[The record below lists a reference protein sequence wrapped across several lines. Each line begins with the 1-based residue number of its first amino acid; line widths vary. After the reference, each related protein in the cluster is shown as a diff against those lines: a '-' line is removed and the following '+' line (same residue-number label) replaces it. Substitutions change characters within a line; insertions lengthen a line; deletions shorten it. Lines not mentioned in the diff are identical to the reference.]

1 MAHYINLGNEAFA
14 SARADEYI
22 DKTGLIAFIN
32 GTLFTESRFS
42 CISRCRRF
50 GKSMAAKMLC
60 AYYDKSCDSRELF
73 RGLEIENHPD
83 FEKHLN
89 KYSVIYIDMTNYIS
103 DHGHDNDIVARLQ
116 REVKDD
122 VIKAYPDVTLT
133 DNTRLMDV
141 LIDIA
146 LATGDRFV
154 VIIDEWDAICR
165 EFSPSEKAM
174 DEYVRLLRRMFKS
187 IDAMGVF
194 AAVYMT
200 GILPMKRYETQSAL
214 NNFWEYSMIQP
225 GPLASFFGFTREEVK
240 VLCDKHGMAFEDM
253 VKWYD
258 GYNIGRQASMFNP
271 SSVMKALKLQ
281 EYGNFWAATGAFDAV
296 ARYIKMDFD
305 GLRKSIVQMLGGIPC
320 KVDTSSFSNDPHIIR
335 DRDEVLTLLIH
346 LGYLAYNY
354 YEHEC
359 YIPNMEVAEEMKN
372 AVKLNGWREVM
383 NAIRASEELL
393 DSILDADED
402 AVANGIQQVHEDSV
416 SVLKYNNENSLSCVM
431 NLALFSARAKY
442 RIVRELPTGKGFAD
456 LVLIPWRNV
465 NLPAIVIELKW
476 KHDAQT
482 AITQIRERNYPASL
496 ASYSG
501 ELILCGVSYDTQTK
515 KHQCRIERLSTGNAS

>member
-14 SARADEYI
+14 SARADEYV
-22 DKTGLIAFIN
+22 DKTGLIACIN

-200 GILPMKRYETQSAL
+200 GILPMKRYETQSAI

-240 VLCDKHGMAFEDM
+240 DLCDKHGMAFEDM

-281 EYGNFWAATGAFDAV
+281 EYGNFWATTGAFDAV

-335 DRDEVLTLLIH
+335 DR
-346 LGYLAYNY
+346 
-354 YEHEC
+354 
-359 YIPNMEVAEEMKN
+359 
-372 AVKLNGWREVM
+372 
-383 NAIRASEELL
+383 
-393 DSILDADED
+393 
-402 AVANGIQQVHEDSV
+402 
-416 SVLKYNNENSLSCVM
+416 
-431 NLALFSARAKY
+431 
-442 RIVRELPTGKGFAD
+442 
-456 LVLIPWRNV
+456 
-465 NLPAIVIELKW
+465 
-476 KHDAQT
+476 
-482 AITQIRERNYPASL
+482 
-496 ASYSG
+496 
-501 ELILCGVSYDTQTK
+501 
-515 KHQCRIERLSTGNAS
+515 